1 MGDYMNLV
9 PIVVDR
15 SSNGERSFYI
25 YSKLLSNRIVFISG
39 EIDDNLSN
47 CVVSQLLYLDSISD
61 DDIYLYINSPGGSV
75 SSGLAI
81 YDTMNY
87 IKSDVCTICIGIA
100 ASMGAFLLSSGT
112 HGKRFILPNADV
124 MIHQILGKSE
134 GQASD
139 IEISTNRILNLK
151 KRINSILS
159 KNTGKSIK
167 KIEHDTDRDNYL
179 NALEAIEYGIVDKI
193 AKKNT

>member
-15 SSNGERSFYI
+15 SSNGERSFDI